1 MVLDEKTEKIAAL
14 EKEIVLKGQQII
26 GNEQQ
31 IRDLQHKN
39 EWVYLYIYKIWYIF
53 ENHFIINHNILK
65 VIQCIYLQI
74 LTKNDI

>member
-14 EKEIVLKGQQII
+14 EKEIALKGQQII

-39 EWVYLYIYKIWYIF
+39 EWVYLYIYKI
-53 ENHFIINHNILK
+53 
-65 VIQCIYLQI
+65 
-74 LTKNDI
+74 

>member
-14 EKEIVLKGQQII
+14 EKEIALKGQQII

-39 EWVYLYIYKIWYIF
+39 EWVYLYIYIFIKFNIFLKIIF
-53 ENHFIINHNILK
+53 YH
-65 VIQCIYLQI
+65 
-74 LTKNDI
+74 

>member
-31 IRDLQHKN
+31 IRDLQYKN
-39 EWVYLYIYKIWYIF
+39 E
-53 ENHFIINHNILK
+53 
-65 VIQCIYLQI
+65 
-74 LTKNDI
+74 